1 MDRKTL
7 DVRKKLPRRF
17 ENDHFNSLFEKRHTV
32 LHIWCHLLDNA
43 LYVYKIWQ
51 GL

>member
-17 ENDHFNSLFEKRHTV
+17 ENDHFNSLFEKDTV